1 MGGDDERPAIESEAE
16 PVRYAPGG
24 EHHGPFVGSV
34 AFGRDA
40 DRSSSEI
47 LHLPAMIDVA
57 PCIGTETIEG
67 ENKRP
72 RRSARAGGWTCTLA
86 PRRTGSGRRAL
97 RIERPRRGLRPPPR
111 LGRYARCSG
120 HRGRR
125 GQELQHDDWAL
136 DTVVQ
141 GVVGE

>member
-16 PVRYAPGG
+16 PVRYAAGG

-47 LHLPAMIDVA
+47 LHLPAIIDVA

-72 RRSARAGGWTCTLA
+72 RRSGRAGGWTCTLA
-86 PRRTGSGRRAL
+86 PRRTGSGRRA
-97 RIERPRRGLRPPPR
+97 RKSVPSFSSTMSPRRCSRSRSPPARRCR
-111 LGRYARCSG
+111 L
-120 HRGRR
+120 
-125 GQELQHDDWAL
+125 
-136 DTVVQ
+136 
-141 GVVGE
+141 